1 MGVAGVSDP
10 IADPVT
16 EAAARSTSAIRM
28 ARHRDRRRK
37 GLRCVTIE
45 LRESEVE
52 VLVRRGWLSP
62 DDRANTAAV
71 KKGLY
76 AFLDNFLQ

>member
-1 MGVAGVSDP
+1 M
-10 IADPVT
+10 
-16 EAAARSTSAIRM
+16 RM

-45 LRESEVE
+45 LREAEVE
-52 VLVRRGWLSP
+52 VLVRRGWLSA
-62 DDRANTAAV
+62 DDRASPAAV

-76 AFLDNFLQ
+76 GFLDNFLR